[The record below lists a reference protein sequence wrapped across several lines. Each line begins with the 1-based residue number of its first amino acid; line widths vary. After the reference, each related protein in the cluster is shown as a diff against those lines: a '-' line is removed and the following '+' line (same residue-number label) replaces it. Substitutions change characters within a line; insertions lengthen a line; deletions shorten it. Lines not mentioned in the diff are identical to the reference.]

1 MTSSIIFFM
10 KSNCQFFRSN
20 NRLFRLFG
28 TFALVLWV
36 FSALSSQAGEKA
48 FPPSHTVKR
57 GDTLWEIARTYGIDV
72 SDLKEINGIKGSK
85 ILVGQKLRLRT
96 APAHNHIVER
106 GDSLWEIAHAYGMT
120 LKELKK
126 INGLTS
132 NTIYPGQKL
141 QLGTRSYVPP
151 ETYTVK
157 KGDYL
162 ARIARLHQMSVSEI
176 KKLNGM
182 RNSVIY
188 PGRKLKVNPILRKS
202 HELSAITEIPW
213 DDLMASSGGLKRIP
227 AGNGPYYGQRPKVN
241 QQPSTVY
248 YEGPPNSVTRSY
260 RQARKLWLAF
270 DREITR
276 VGRLSDN
283 LEGWHFVLDPGH
295 GGLDPGAVVE
305 NLDGNGKKVYVVE
318 DEYVYDLALR
328 VYVMLR
334 LHGAEVTMT
343 LISPNHLI
351 RDSNPPVRTFV
362 NEKNEVYNSAGFNKK
377 DRWSNWPNGGP
388 KGNLSR
394 RVAIARNAFEK
405 APKKRRI
412 FLSFH
417 ADIDH
422 KAPEAPLVLYYESRN
437 RRRVD
442 TVSRNFARGILT
454 ALGAGAHA
462 RGQNLG
468 VLRDNPAFI
477 KVIVEL
483 RNLAYTDH
491 AWALRFEQLRQRDA
505 EKVVRGVLNYVEQ
518 AS

>member
-1 MTSSIIFFM
+1 MFDFSLV
-10 KSNCQFFRSN
+10 
-20 NRLFRLFG
+20 RLSFA
-28 TFALVLWV
+28 FALVLLL
-36 FSALSSQAGEKA
+36 FQALNVQAGEKA
-48 FPPSHTVKR
+48 LPPSHTVER
-57 GDTLWEIARTYGIDV
+57 GDTLWDIARIHGVSV
-72 SDLKEINGIKGSK
+72 SDLQKINGIEGSK

-96 APAHNHIVER
+96 TPEHNHIVER

-120 LKELKK
+120 VKELKK
-126 INGLTS
+126 INVMTS
-132 NTIYPGQKL
+132 DRIYPGQKL
-141 QLGTRSYVPP
+141 QLGAWSSMRL

-182 RNSVIY
+182 RTSVIY
-188 PGRKLKVNPILRKS
+188 PGQELKVNPILRKS

-213 DDLMASSGGLKRIP
+213 DDLMASSAGLKRIP
-227 AGNGPYYGQRPKVN
+227 AGNGPYYGQRPKAN
-241 QQPSTVY
+241 QQPNLGY
-248 YEGPPNSVTRSY
+248 YEGPPTSVTRNY

-276 VGRLSDN
+276 LGKLSDR
-283 LEGWHFVLDPGH
+283 LMGWHFVLDPGH

-305 NLDGNGKKVYVVE
+305 NLDGNGNKIYVVE

-343 LISPNHLI
+343 LISPNHII
-351 RDSNPPVRTFV
+351 RRSNPPVRSFV
-362 NEKNEVYNSAGFNKK
+362 NEQNEVYNNAEFNKIN
-377 DRWSNWPNGGP
+377 RWSNWPNGGP
-388 KGNLSR
+388 EGNLLR
-394 RVAIARNAFEK
+394 RVAISRKVCEK
-405 APKKRRI
+405 APKNRCV

-422 KAPEAPLVLYYESRN
+422 SAPEAPLVLYYESRN
-437 RRRVD
+437 GRRVD
-442 TVSRNFARGILT
+442 SVSRNFSSIILP
-454 ALGAGAHA
+454 ALGAGARA

-468 VLRDNPAFI
+468 VLRNNPARI
-477 KVIVEL
+477 KVVLEL
-483 RNLAYTDH
+483 RNLAYIDH

-505 EKVVRGVLNYVEQ
+505 EKVVRGMLNYVEQ
-518 AS
+518 TS